1 MIITLHTW
9 TPADKPALMALCNA
23 VDRTFLSD
31 RLPYPYTEAD
41 ADWWLGMVA
50 ENDGKEGVWRSIVLD
65 GQIVGSISVE
75 RMADEQRNV
84 GSIGYMLLTPFWSQG
99 IGTEAVRQICGI
111 AYRELALERIIGEV
125 FPENL
130 ASARV
135 LGPGAFTPNMIDVW
149 AYDVEKGDSRVFK
162 VMRIH
167 SVEATETPWAF
178 EDKHEVKKPDVFR
191 MTGSPVEKVV
201 LQLNT
206 SAKSLLLEEFP
217 LAEKDIKREDGKWIL
232 RTVIH
237 SLEGAG
243 RFVIG
248 LAADVKILEGEALRK
263 YILDYQKK
271 YIQKL

>member
-135 LGPGAFTPNMIDVW
+135 
-149 AYDVEKGDSRVFK
+149 
-162 VMRIH
+162 
-167 SVEATETPWAF
+167 
-178 EDKHEVKKPDVFR
+178 
-191 MTGSPVEKVV
+191 
-201 LQLNT
+201 
-206 SAKSLLLEEFP
+206 P
-217 LAEKDIKREDGKWIL
+217 LRPI
-232 RTVIH
+232 
-237 SLEGAG
+237 
-243 RFVIG
+243 
-248 LAADVKILEGEALRK
+248 
-263 YILDYQKK
+263 
-271 YIQKL
+271 